1 MPDAL
6 DADTLDPAW
15 FASTYEQVKNW
26 GRWGPDDQLGALNL
40 ITPERRAAATALV
53 RDGRAIS
60 LAFDL
65 ETAPGPDNPWPA
77 QHHMLNAGDARHY
90 EDLPG
95 FEQTTCY
102 LGVACHGMAV
112 SHIDAL
118 CHIFVDGLMWNG
130 RPADE
135 VLSTGAVRNG
145 IGAVAAGICGRG
157 VLLDVPR
164 QHGVDWL
171 DPSTRITPADL
182 EECEAAA
189 GVAVGPGDILVIST
203 GRARRRHAEGAGIIM
218 EGFPGLHPTCLP
230 WLRER
235 DVAALGSD
243 GISDVLGAPGITPWP
258 MPIHQIGISAI
269 GLHLLDNLDLT
280 TLADTC
286 AEVGRWAFLLT
297 IAPLRIPKGT
307 GCAVNPIA
315 VF

>member
-1 MPDAL
+1 MADAPV
-6 DADTLDPAW
+6 LDPAW
-15 FASTYEQVKNW
+15 FAATYEQVKNW
-26 GRWGPDDQLGALNL
+26 GRWGPEDELGALNL
-40 ITPERRAAATALV
+40 ITPERRAAAAALATT
-53 RDGRAIS
+53 GRAVS

-65 ETAPGPDNPWPA
+65 ETTPGPDNPAPA
-77 QHHMLNAGDARHY
+77 HHHMLNAADARHF
-90 EDLPG
+90 EALPG

-130 RPADE
+130 RGTDE
-135 VLSTGAVRNG
+135 VLSTGAVSNS
-145 IGAVAAGICGRG
+145 INAVSDGICGRG

-171 DPSTRITPADL
+171 DPSARITPADL
-182 EECEAAA
+182 ELFEAAN
-189 GVAVGPGDILVIST
+189 GVTVGPGDVLLIST
-203 GRARRRHAEGAGIIM
+203 GRARRRHAEGAGTIM
-218 EGFPGLHPTCLP
+218 HGFPGLHPTCLP

-243 GISDVLGAPGITPWP
+243 GISDVLGAPGVTPWP

-286 AEVGRWAFLLT
+286 AELGRWAFLLT
-297 IAPLRIPKGT
+297 IAPLRIPKAT